1 MRSNDLDSYLVACC
15 ILSSPR
21 NLEVPVRNCRGCG
34 TLPDPTESVVN
45 QGDDKTPDAS
55 LRDAIKHGKIC
66 PICGHS
72 KAQPIFH
79 RKSVQFGLFLAVL
92 LIGSGLAVPHWM
104 HRNTKQSAEAAA
116 QEALKQIESSP
127 QPREL
132 LGAPVAV
139 QGKVTGTLEIVWHEF
154 HLTFPVHGAKA
165 TGVVRISGSR
175 ENGSWKFT
183 TLEVLLPQLQKRA
196 DLITGRMVDYS
207 PDAYQRLHTEE
218 FSIPESIL
226 TNVPPPSWDGNY
238 PCVYAVAGAAPEI
251 GNCATSVPMSPAS
264 RDVVDRF
271 ETDLRRGSFVLR
283 QTDLV
288 VSKAGFELPLTR
300 TYAAQ
305 DWVSRNKKHA
315 FGLNSNHPYDIAPL
329 GTRNPYTEQYIVL
342 ENGDFLY
349 LPRVSAGSGYSNAI
363 YRHSETG
370 ASFYKAT
377 QQWTGNGWLTKLQ
390 DGSMIRFPESYSAR
404 NLAQGAATEM
414 IDAGGNKIELVRDP
428 KGNLR
433 EIRCPQGGF
442 IKLSYDGDDRIV
454 RAEDDQGR
462 WTAYTYNTKGF
473 LTDVVHSAGTSRYY
487 YYEDGLLTWVRDEEG
502 HLLIHNSYNS
512 DWIVDQTFGNGQTIH
527 YDYDLSKNGK
537 YAEGVLVR
545 LPDGSVKTIKTSGSV
560 SNIYKRMD

>member
-1 MRSNDLDSYLVACC
+1 MS
-15 ILSSPR
+15 
-21 NLEVPVRNCRGCG
+21 NCRGCG
-34 TLPDPTESVVN
+34 SLLGPTEKEVN
-45 QGDDKTPDAS
+45 QGVDKISDAS
-55 LRDAIKHGKIC
+55 RRDAIKHGSIC

-72 KAQPIFH
+72 KARPIFH

-92 LIGSGLAVPHWM
+92 LIGSGLAIPHWM
-104 HRNTKQSAEAAA
+104 RRNIKRQAEAAA
-116 QEALKQIESSP
+116 QETLKQIESSP
-127 QPREL
+127 QLIEL
-132 LGAPVAV
+132 LGAPVV
-139 QGKVTGTLEIVWHEF
+139 IQGKVTGTFETVWHEF
-154 HLTFPVHGAKA
+154 HLIFPIHGAKA
-165 TGVVRISGSR
+165 TGVVRITGNR
-175 ENGSWKFT
+175 ENSSWKFT
-183 TLEVLLPQLQKRA
+183 TQEILVPQLQKRA
-196 DLITGRMVDYS
+196 DLITGRIVDYGR
-207 PDAYQRLHTEE
+207 DANQQLHTEE

-226 TNVPPPSWDGNY
+226 TNVPAPSWDGNY
-238 PCVYAVAGAAPEI
+238 PCVYAVGMPKSAPEI
-251 GNCATSVPMSPAS
+251 GNCATSVPMSPAG
-264 RDVVDRF
+264 RKVVDRF
-271 ETDLRRGSFVLR
+271 ETDLRRGTFVLR

-288 VSKAGFELPLTR
+288 VGKAGFELPLTR

-305 DWVSRNKKHA
+305 DWVSGNKKHA

-370 ASFYKAT
+370 TSFYKAT

-390 DGSMIRFPESYSAR
+390 DGSIIRFPESYGAK

-414 IDAGGNKIELVRDP
+414 IDAAGNKIELVRDP

-433 EIRCPQGGF
+433 EIRCPKGGF
-442 IKLSYDGDDRIV
+442 IKLSYDDDDRIV

-462 WTAYTYNTKGF
+462 WTAYTYNAKGV

-487 YYEDGLLTWVRDEEG
+487 YYEDGLLTWVRDEDG

-512 DWIVDQTFGNGQTIH
+512 DWIVDQTFGNGQKIH

-537 YAEGVLVR
+537 YAEGVSVR